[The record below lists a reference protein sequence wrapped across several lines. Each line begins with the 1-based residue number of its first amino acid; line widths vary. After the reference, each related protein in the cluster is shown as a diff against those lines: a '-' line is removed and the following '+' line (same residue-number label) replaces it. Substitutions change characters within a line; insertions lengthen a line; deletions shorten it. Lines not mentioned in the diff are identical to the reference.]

1 MADVRSINEEYAK
14 IGQELIDTEEILE
27 YIKDSEARIIFLSS
41 EQKKMQNGK
50 IVFAQCEKVAEKYK
64 WGIPCDF
71 TITVFEPNCEDL
83 TPEQLRIL
91 IFHELLHC
99 CIKFNDKGEEVYSIN
114 PHDLEDFKY
123 IIDRFGTDW
132 IQQDDGEEF
141 SL

>member
-1 MADVRSINEEYAK
+1 MPDIREINEEYAK

-64 WGIPCDF
+64 WGLPCDF
-71 TITVFEPNCEDL
+71 TITVFEPNCEDI

-91 IFHELLHC
+91 LFHELLHVK
-99 CIKFNDKGEEVYSIN
+99 IDFNSSGEEAYSIN

-132 IQQDDGEEF
+132 ISQDDGGFE
-141 SL
+141 L